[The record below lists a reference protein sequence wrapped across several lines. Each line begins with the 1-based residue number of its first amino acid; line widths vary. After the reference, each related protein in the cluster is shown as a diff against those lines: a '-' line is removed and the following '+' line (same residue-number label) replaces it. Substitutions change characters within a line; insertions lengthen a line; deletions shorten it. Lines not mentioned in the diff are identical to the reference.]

1 MSQVAEVL
9 RRVVVAVDGS
19 ESGAAVL
26 QWAAFVARRAGAQMV
41 AASPWSP
48 QQGELL
54 PEEWSAEHAKRLAR
68 VRRAVDRVAVGLDH
82 RIEVVDGKA
91 TSVLLDQQDL
101 EDADLLVVRLPGH
114 GGSARRLDTTAAALV
129 HRTTRPL
136 AVVPDA
142 SRPEIERIVLG
153 VDGSQ
158 SSLCAAT
165 WCAAFASA
173 VDVEVIATTV
183 LTPELELLSQL
194 EGHTT
199 TAWIHGRL
207 GVDWT
212 SALRDAGVR
221 TDTRVVHED
230 DLVAGLTDTAE
241 HVDAD
246 VIVIGLHARAPLVE
260 RRVSETASRL
270 LHRTP
275 VSLLLVP

>member
-1 MSQVAEVL
+1 VTEAEDF

-19 ESGAAVL
+19 GSGEAAL
-26 QWAAFVARRAGAQMV
+26 QWAAFLAGRAGAEMV
-41 AASPWSP
+41 AVSPWSP
-48 QQGELL
+48 EQAELP
-54 PEEWSAEHAKRLAR
+54 PEEWSVEHARRLAR
-68 VRRAVDRVAVGLDH
+68 VRQAVDRVAVGLAH

-91 TSVLLDQQDL
+91 TSVLLDQQEL

-114 GGSARRLDTTAAALV
+114 GGSALRLDTTAAALV
-129 HRTTRPL
+129 HRITRPL
-136 AVVPDA
+136 AAVPDA
-142 SRPEIERIVLG
+142 SRPEMKRIVLG
-153 VDGSQ
+153 VDGSE
-158 SSLCAAT
+158 SSMRAAT

-173 VDVEVIATTV
+173 VDVEVVATAV
-183 LTPELELLSQL
+183 VTPEIELLSQL

-212 SALRDAGVR
+212 SVLRDANVR

-230 DLVAGLTDTAE
+230 DLVAGLTNTAE

-246 VIVIGLHARAPLVE
+246 VIVVGLHARAPLIE

-275 VSLLLVP
+275 VSLVLVP

>member
-1 MSQVAEVL
+1 VIEAEVL

-19 ESGAAVL
+19 ESGEAAL
-26 QWAAFVARRAGAQMV
+26 QWAAFLAGRAGAEVV
-41 AASPWSP
+41 AVSPWSP
-48 QQGELL
+48 QQAELP
-54 PEEWSAEHAKRLAR
+54 PEEWSAEHTERLAR
-68 VRRAVDRVAVGLDH
+68 VRRAVDRVAAGLDY
-82 RIEVVDGKA
+82 RIEVVEGKA

-114 GGSARRLDTTAAALV
+114 GGSALRLDTTAAALV

-136 AVVPDA
+136 AAVPDA
-142 SRPEIERIVLG
+142 SPPEIERVLLG
-153 VDGSQ
+153 VDGSE
-158 SSLCAAT
+158 SSLRAAN

-173 VDVEVIATTV
+173 VDVEVITTAV

-199 TAWIHGRL
+199 TAWIDGRL
-207 GVDWT
+207 EADWT

-230 DLVAGLTDTAE
+230 HLVAGLTNAAE
-241 HVDAD
+241 QVDAD
-246 VIVIGLHARAPLVE
+246 LIVVGLHARAPLFE

-275 VSLLLVP
+275 VSLVLVP

>member
-1 MSQVAEVL
+1 VAIGV
-9 RRVVVAVDGS
+9 
-19 ESGAAVL
+19 
-26 QWAAFVARRAGAQMV
+26 
-41 AASPWSP
+41 
-48 QQGELL
+48 
-54 PEEWSAEHAKRLAR
+54 
-68 VRRAVDRVAVGLDH
+68 DH

-101 EDADLLVVRLPGH
+101 EDADLLVVRLPGP
-114 GGSARRLDTTAAALV
+114 GGSALRLDTTAAALV

-136 AVVPDA
+136 AGVPDA

-153 VDGSQ
+153 IDGSE
-158 SSLCAAT
+158 SSRRAAT
-165 WCAAFASA
+165 WCAALASA
-173 VDVEVIATTV
+173 VDAQVIATAV
-183 LTPELELLSQL
+183 VTPELDLLSQL

-199 TAWIHGRL
+199 TAWVHGRL

-212 SALRDAGVR
+212 SSLRDAGVR

-230 DLVAGLTDTAE
+230 DVVAALTNAAE

-246 VIVIGLHARAPLVE
+246 AIVVGLPSRAPLIE

-275 VSLLLVP
+275 VSLVLVP